1 VALAR
6 RFPGEGHVRGPLS
19 VGPGS
24 VDLGEGGNR
33 VLAEGRYTARVSG
46 PRRLQYLPLVPLAPA
61 VVVVVG
67 TLLAVIIAVLG
78 LADLRRTSDALALEK
93 AEVIGQVIAARLQGQ
108 PPEDREIVMETLGAR
123 TGTEL
128 MFVDQQGR
136 VLSTTTV
143 GARPAKSAAEMLVD
157 DTGVTDTST
166 GRSMFATV
174 ELRPPYRDRTLVV
187 LVHAPAAP
195 AGSRELLFTVLA
207 LAAVLIA
214 IAALVALS
222 LSQNARDD
230 VAFVQVRIAE
240 MGRGD
245 LDPVGQ
251 RVPVRTFDQ
260 VGELTSAF
268 NVLVD
273 RFAAAQRAYEQDLA
287 QADVLD
293 RSRSQFLAAL
303 SHELRTPLNA
313 ILGFADLL
321 LAEVEGPLSDSLR
334 EDLEVIRSSGGH
346 LRGLIDDILDLSAM
360 ETGSLRLA
368 LGDLDIIQICEEV
381 CREGTAQAV
390 GRDLTV
396 RFDGPKRAS
405 SSRERT
411 RQRAWGDER
420 RTRQILSNLVSNAVK
435 FTNTGEVVVSL
446 RFADPFALVEV
457 RDTGP
462 GIAEADQGTVFELY
476 GQVGDTSSRR
486 KGSGLGLFIARKLA
500 EAQGGSLELESR
512 FGEGSTFRMAIPM
525 VEPSTPVPAGAGF
538 TPTPEPVVV

>member
-1 VALAR
+1 VVSR
-6 RFPGEGHVRGPLS
+6 RRSRSRSPERR
-19 VGPGS
+19 PGS
-24 VDLGEGGNR
+24 VDLGEGANR

-67 TLLAVIIAVLG
+67 TLLAVVIAVLG

-93 AEVIGQVIAARLQGQ
+93 AEVMGQVIAARLQGQ

-128 MFVDQQGR
+128 MFVDQQGK
-136 VLSTTTV
+136 VLATTTV
-143 GARPAKSAAEMLVD
+143 GARPAMSAAEMLVA

-321 LAEVEGPLSDSLR
+321 LAEVEGPLSESLR

-368 LGDLDIIQICEEV
+368 LGDLDIVHICEEV

-390 GRDLTV
+390 GRALTV
-396 RFDGPKRAS
+396 RFVGPSGADDAAEPHRAA
-405 SSRERT
+405 T
-411 RQRAWGDER
+411 RRKAWGDER

-446 RFADPFALVEV
+446 RFTASAALVAV

-462 GIAEADQGTVFELY
+462 GIAEADRGTVFELY

-486 KGSGLGLFIARKLA
+486 KGSGLGLFIARRLA

-512 FGEGSTFRMAIPM
+512 LGEGSTFRMTIPLSD
-525 VEPSTPVPAGAGF
+525 PGRGSSVPDGL
-538 TPTPEPVVV
+538 TPTPEPTRA

>member
-1 VALAR
+1 M
-6 RFPGEGHVRGPLS
+6 
-19 VGPGS
+19 
-24 VDLGEGGNR
+24 
-33 VLAEGRYTARVSG
+33 SG

-67 TLLAVIIAVLG
+67 TLLAVIVAALG

-93 AEVIGQVIAARLQGQ
+93 AEVMGQVIAARLQGQ
-108 PPEDREIVMETLGAR
+108 PPEEREIVMETLGAR

-128 MFVDQQGR
+128 MFVDQRGE
-136 VLSTTTV
+136 VLATTTV
-143 GARPAKSAAEMLVD
+143 GARPTKPAAQMLIE

-174 ELRPPYRDRTLVV
+174 ELRAPYRDRTLVV

-195 AGSRELLFTVLA
+195 AGSRELVFTVLA

-251 RVPVRTFDQ
+251 LVPVRTFDQ
-260 VGELTSAF
+260 VGELTAAF

-368 LGDLDIIQICEEV
+368 LADLDIVQICEEV
-381 CREGTAQAV
+381 CREGAAQAV
-390 GRDLTV
+390 GRPLAV
-396 RFDGPKRAS
+396 RFEGPPGG
-405 SSRERT
+405 SRGEADDAEART
-411 RQRAWGDER
+411 LGRRRVWGDER

-435 FTNTGEVVVSL
+435 FTNAGEVVIEL
-446 RFADPFALVEV
+446 GFDEDRKLALVEV

-462 GIAEADQGTVFELY
+462 GIAEADQTTVFELY
-476 GQVGDTSSRR
+476 GQVGDSSSRR

-512 FGEGSTFRMAIPM
+512 LGHGSTFRMTIPLAQGRSATTDAPPSVAPNDGRDDEPHDPAEPAI
-525 VEPSTPVPAGAGF
+525 A
-538 TPTPEPVVV
+538 